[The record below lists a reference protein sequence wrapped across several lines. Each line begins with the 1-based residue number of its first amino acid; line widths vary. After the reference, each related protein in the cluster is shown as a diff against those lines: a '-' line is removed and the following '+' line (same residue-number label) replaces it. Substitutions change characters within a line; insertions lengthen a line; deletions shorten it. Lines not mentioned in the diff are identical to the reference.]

1 MVIVK
6 MHTGKQYNTDKT
18 TREKRNMKF
27 SSVINIRGAPNEEDN
42 FSQEPWYHC
51 YRFTSK
57 ELILN
62 ITFCSAFI
70 GMVSYLFYHSVVAFI
85 ILMPVSILLLKKKK
99 SELCQKRKVQL
110 EKEFKEVI
118 LSVSANLQ
126 AGYSVENAFRESYQ
140 DIVMLYGENSLM
152 AVELTIIIR
161 KLSNNEQIEDIL
173 WNLSDRSGV
182 KDIRD
187 FADIFKV
194 AKRSGGDIRGVIANT
209 ASVISDKQDVR
220 REIET
225 VMSDKKMEQ
234 TIMQY
239 MPFAIMLYMSLTS
252 PGFFDILYHNL
263 IGVLAMTGCLIL
275 YIVACFMADKILKIE
290 I

>member
-1 MVIVK
+1 MIK
-6 MHTGKQYNTDKT
+6 EMHTVKQQNAEKT
-18 TREKRNMKF
+18 IREKRNTKF
-27 SSVINIRGAPNEEDN
+27 PSVINIRGAPNEEDN
-42 FSQEPWYHC
+42 FSQEPQYHS

-57 ELILN
+57 ELVIN
-62 ITFCSAFI
+62 IIFCCVFI

-85 ILMPVSILLLKKKK
+85 ILMPVSILLLKKKN
-99 SELCQKRKVQL
+99 SELCFKRKVQL

-140 DIVMLYGENSLM
+140 DVVMLYGENSLM
-152 AVELTIIIR
+152 AGELIIIIR
-161 KLSNNEQIEDIL
+161 KLGNNEQIEDIL
-173 WNLSDRSGV
+173 WNLSDRSGI

-239 MPFAIMLYMSLTS
+239 MPFAIMFYMSLTS
-252 PGFFDILYHNL
+252 PGFFDSLYHNL
-263 IGVLAMTGCLIL
+263 LGVLIMTGCLVL
-275 YIVACFMADKILKIE
+275 YTVACFMADRILNSYE

>member
-1 MVIVK
+1 MSGSLQIFK
-6 MHTGKQYNTDKT
+6 
-18 TREKRNMKF
+18 ERNSMKLK
-27 SSVINIRGAPNEEDN
+27 SSINIRGAPEEEDN
-42 FSQEPWYHC
+42 FSREPQYC
-51 YRFTSK
+51 SYRFTLK
-57 ELILN
+57 ELIIN
-62 ITFCSAFI
+62 IIFYCAFI
-70 GMVSYLFYHSVVAFI
+70 AIVSYLFYHSVVAFI
-85 ILMPVSILLLKKKK
+85 ILMPTSILLLKNKK
-99 SELCQKRKVQL
+99 SELCRKRRVQL

-152 AVELTIIIR
+152 ATELIIIIR
-161 KLSNNEQIEDIL
+161 KLGNNEQIEDIL
-173 WNLSDRSGV
+173 WNLSERSSV

-234 TIMQY
+234 TIMKY
-239 MPFAIMLYMSLTS
+239 MPFAIMLYMSITS
-252 PGFFDILYHNL
+252 PGFFDVLYHNAM
-263 IGVLAMTGCLIL
+263 GVFIMTGCLIL
-275 YIVACFMADKILKIE
+275 YVVACFIADKILKIE